1 MYERLLH
8 RTISEK
14 KADGKDIVIK
24 ILLIFCTVFSF
35 LLVFVDAVF
44 NDSSGPSDRAGRV
57 FVPQTGPGIRVSVCE
72 RGSGYR

>member
-1 MYERLLH
+1 MLH
-8 RTISEK
+8 QSHDFPDS
-14 KADGKDIVIK
+14 AD
-24 ILLIFCTVFSF
+24 F
-35 LLVFVDAVF
+35 LHSLFLFPRFVDAVF